1 MRPSISPQV
10 RRGFVALTA
19 TAVSA
24 FAGVSPALASTHH
37 MPAPAAPATTA
48 PDAGGTKG
56 KMPPAQM
63 STVGGERLGRP
74 GPQVG
79 AGAPALP
86 AKLSAL
92 SWIVSDA
99 DTGDVLAAS
108 NAHWALPPASTLK
121 MLFAD
126 TVLPAL
132 PHGTSHKVTDAD
144 LSGMGSGSSAVGI
157 VPGQQYKVADLWRGV
172 FLRSGNDAVH
182 VLAAMNGGVPK
193 TVTDMQKRAVE
204 LGAKDTHVL
213 SPDGYDAPGQVSSAY
228 DLTLFLREGLKNKD
242 FKEYCSTA
250 DAKFP
255 GGPQTKGK
263 PFGISNTNR
272 MLSGLGGVTKYPGLI
287 GGKNGY
293 TTHAGNT
300 LAEAA
305 QRDGRTLL
313 VTVMNPQEQKHD
325 EVYNEMRQLL
335 DWGFAA
341 AGKATPIGTLN
352 PTAAAH
358 GPNPATGSAA
368 TSEAGTATG
377 SASPGALGWTGIGAA
392 VLVAGG
398 AVAFALKRR
407 KDSGSTEKSKSDNE
421 NSTEESGNESEGE
434 GDGDGGDGNGDG
446 SGNVTASAK

>member
-10 RRGFVALTA
+10 RRGFVALSA
-19 TAVSA
+19 TAVTA
-24 FAGVSPALASTHH
+24 FAGVSPAVASTHLSLARTT
-37 MPAPAAPATTA
+37 PPATAA
-48 PDAGGTKG
+48 PDATGGSKG
-56 KMPPAQM
+56 RTPPAQM
-63 STVGGERLGRP
+63 STVGGEQLGKP

-86 AKLSAL
+86 ANLSAL

-99 DTGDVLAAS
+99 GTGDVLAAS

-126 TVLPAL
+126 TVLPGL

-144 LSGMGSGSSAVGI
+144 LVGMGAGSSAVGI

-193 TVTDMQKRAVE
+193 TVADMQKRAE
-204 LGAKDTHVL
+204 ALGAKDTHVL

-228 DLTLFLREGLKNKD
+228 DLSLFLREGLKNKD

-272 MLSGLGGVTKYPGLI
+272 MLSGIGGVAKYPGLI

-305 QRDGRTLL
+305 ERDGRTLL

-325 EVYNEMRQLL
+325 EIYHEMRQLL

-341 AGKATPIGTLN
+341 AGKAKPIGSLN
-352 PTAAAH
+352 ATATAHEPNPPRGGAAATT
-358 GPNPATGSAA
+358 A
-368 TSEAGTATG
+368 SEST
-377 SASPGALGWTGIGAA
+377 SPGALGWTGIGAA
-392 VLVAGG
+392 VVVAGG

-407 KDSGSTEKSKSDNE
+407 KDAGPEKGAEGSE
-421 NSTEESGNESEGE
+421 NAP
-434 GDGDGGDGNGDG
+434 
-446 SGNVTASAK
+446 TA

>member
-1 MRPSISPQV
+1 MRPSPSPQV

-19 TAVSA
+19 TAVTA
-24 FAGVSPALASTHH
+24 LAGVCPAVASPHHPTARALPPTAS
-37 MPAPAAPATTA
+37 A
-48 PDAGGTKG
+48 PDTTDGTQG
-56 KMPPAQM
+56 KTPPRTPPARM
-63 STVGGERLGRP
+63 SAVGGEQLSRP
-74 GPQVG
+74 GPQSG

-86 AKLSAL
+86 PKLSAL

-99 DTGDVLAAS
+99 DTGNVLAAS

-126 TVLPAL
+126 TVLPAV
-132 PHGTSHKVTDAD
+132 PQRTSHKVTAAD
-144 LSGMGSGSSAVGI
+144 LAGMGAGSSAVGV
-157 VPGQQYKVADLWRGV
+157 VPGQQYQVADLWRGV

-193 TVTDMQKRAVE
+193 TVVDMQKRADQ

-228 DLTLFLREGLKNKD
+228 DLSLFLRAGLRNKD
-242 FKEYCSTA
+242 FTEYCSTA

-263 PFGISNTNR
+263 PFAISNTNR
-272 MLSGLGGVTKYPGLI
+272 MLSGIDGVSKYPGLI

-305 QRDGRTLL
+305 RRDGHTLL
-313 VTVMNPQEQKHD
+313 VTVMNPQAQKHD

-335 DWGFAA
+335 DWGFSAVGKAEPVGSLNPSATAHEPNPPQAAGPAA
-341 AGKATPIGTLN
+341 A
-352 PTAAAH
+352 
-358 GPNPATGSAA
+358 PA
-368 TSEAGTATG
+368 AGT
-377 SASPGALGWTGIGAA
+377 SLGALGWTGIGAA
-392 VLVAGG
+392 LVVAGSAVILVLRRRTG
-398 AVAFALKRR
+398 AAPGKI
-407 KDSGSTEKSKSDNE
+407 T
-421 NSTEESGNESEGE
+421 TH
-434 GDGDGGDGNGDG
+434 
-446 SGNVTASAK
+446 